1 MANESHYIIRGGE
14 SGAERLHVL
23 GRVMWPASLAVL
35 GRAGL
40 APGMDV
46 LDLGCGSGD
55 MTLEIARVAGANG
68 RVVGIDMDAGVL
80 AEAKRASEGS
90 GLPIEWRQ
98 GRIEEVDEDGA
109 FDLVYARFLLS
120 HLPDPRDALRRMCR
134 AVRPFS
140 RVVVEDID
148 ISAHVHWPPSAA
160 FRRYVELYTATALA
174 RGADPGIGPR
184 LPALLIDAGLEDVE
198 VAVSMPVFRQG
209 EGKTVARITLSNIA
223 ESAIAVGLTCRE
235 EIDRLLGDLA
245 GHEAD
250 PRSIQST
257 AQVFQ
262 VIGRRPLTEL
272 DTAGV

>member
-1 MANESHYIIRGGE
+1 MANESHYIIQGGE

-23 GRVMWPASLAVL
+23 GRVMRPGSLEVL

-55 MTLEIARVAGANG
+55 MTLEIAQIVSATG

-80 AEAKRASEGS
+80 AHAKRVSDGC
-90 GLPIEWRQ
+90 GLPVEWRQ
-98 GRIEEVDEDGA
+98 GRIEDIDEDGA
-109 FDLVYARFLLS
+109 FDIVYARFLLS
-120 HLPDPRDALRRMCR
+120 HLADPRDALRRMCR
-134 AVRPFS
+134 AVRPLG
-140 RVVVEDID
+140 RIVVEDID

-160 FRRYVELYTATALA
+160 FRRYVDLYAATGRA
-174 RGADPGIGPR
+174 RGADPGIGPS
-184 LPALLIDAGLEDVE
+184 LPALLIDAGLEDVD

-223 ESAIAVGLTCRE
+223 ESAIAAGLTCRE
-235 EIDRLLGDLA
+235 EIDRLLAELA

-262 VIGRRPLTEL
+262 AIGRRPLKAL